1 MAFLHKRNNYSID
14 KNSIEVLDI
23 SQMNPIYTFLT
34 YKLLTLFM
42 ITHMLYMV
50 PWTNEFRIQFP
61 LP

>member
-42 ITHMLYMV
+42 ITHMLYTV
-50 PWTNEFRIQFP
+50 
-61 LP
+61 L